1 MAMVLAVVHLRL
13 NVVQA
18 ASLKDKR
25 RVVKSFKDR
34 VRASYNVSVAEVG
47 DQDNWR
53 WCTMAI
59 AMVGSDRRYVESAVG
74 KIVKS
79 ASTHRDMLLAES
91 QVEWL

>member
-47 DQDNWR
+47 DQDN
-53 WCTMAI
+53 
-59 AMVGSDRRYVESAVG
+59 
-74 KIVKS
+74 
-79 ASTHRDMLLAES
+79 
-91 QVEWL
+91 